1 MSFLHPWMLLG
12 LGAAA
17 IPIILHLITRR
28 RPPTVVFPAVRYLV
42 DTAREHQRR
51 LRLRN
56 LLLLLVRTA
65 LIVALVLAA
74 SGPSVPV
81 SGVPGHA
88 PSALVVII
96 DNSVS
101 SGAVAG
107 GTAVVEQLRRAAA
120 TVISR
125 ATPEDALWLMT
136 ADGLARSGDRG
147 SITTMVDSVSAS
159 SMRLDLG
166 QAIMQAD
173 AILAGEERPGEI
185 FLITDLQLTAVS
197 PAAIEAPLV
206 IVRPEGEVVANIGVG
221 STETGTQPWQIQ
233 GGRLLATVAG
243 DADRPVALTVSAGG
257 RPERQALAP
266 PGVSVAVAVTGLTPG
281 WWPVQ
286 VSVDPDELR
295 ADDQRVTAVRVAP
308 VATVTWNATDL
319 HLATAA
325 QVLEANGRLR
335 RGNEVTL
342 GGLGRGLSVVFPPA
356 DPAELGALNRALGRR
371 GVIWRFGDLVNA
383 AERSDSGALLG
394 SVDVTRRHHL
404 ERTAAGGTGVLV
416 TVASDPWIVRDA
428 GVVLVGSRFDPDWTS
443 LPLSAE
449 FVPFMDAL
457 VNRVARGEMA
467 LRQAAPGGTVLLPDR
482 TTEVH
487 SGGRSWTVEGGA
499 PFSPPSTGLYYLV
512 EGLDTMGV
520 LAANIDVRESYLER
534 AGDRAIRQLWNP
546 TRIVEPERAGDVVFA
561 AGARGDLRGPLL
573 WLALMLALVE
583 VGLASVR
590 KRES

>member
-1 MSFLHPWMLLG
+1 
-12 LGAAA
+12 
-17 IPIILHLITRR
+17 
-28 RPPTVVFPAVRYLV
+28 VVFPAVRYLV
-42 DTAREHQRR
+42 DTTREHQRR

-56 LLLLLVRTA
+56 LLLLLIRTA

-74 SGPSVPV
+74 SGPSVPI

-107 GTAVVEQLRRAAA
+107 GTAVVESLRRAAA
-120 TVISR
+120 DVLSR
-125 ATPEDALWLMT
+125 ATQEDALWLLT
-136 ADGLARSGDRG
+136 AEGLARRG
-147 SITTMVDSVSAS
+147 NRETLAATVDSLAATA
-159 SMRLDLG
+159 MRLDLG
-166 QAIMQAD
+166 EAIMQAD

-185 FLITDLQLTAVS
+185 FLITDLQRSAVS
-197 PAAIEAPLV
+197 PAASDAPLV
-206 IVRPEGEVVANIGVG
+206 VVRPEGDVVANVGVG
-221 STETGTQPWQIQ
+221 SAETGTQPWQLH
-233 GGRLLATVAG
+233 GGRLLVTVEGAV
-243 DADRPVALTVSAGG
+243 DRPVALSVSAGG

-266 PGVSVAVAVTGLTPG
+266 PGVPVAVPVTGLTPG
-281 WWPVQ
+281 WWPVV

-295 ADDQRVTAVRVAP
+295 ADDRRMTAVRVAP
-308 VATVTWNATDL
+308 VARVTWSPADL
-319 HLATAA
+319 HVATAA
-325 QVLEANGRLR
+325 QVLEADGRLR

-371 GVIWRFGDLVNA
+371 GVAWRFGDLVHA
-383 AERSDSGALLG
+383 AELSDSSALIGA
-394 SVDVTRRHHL
+394 VDITRRYRL
-404 ERTAAGGTGVLV
+404 ERSTAGGTGVLA
-416 TVASDPWIVRDA
+416 TVGGDPWIARDA
-428 GVVLVGSRFDPDWTS
+428 GVVLVGSRFDPEWTA

-449 FVPFMDAL
+449 FVPFVDAL
-457 VNRVARGEMA
+457 VNRLARGEMA
-467 LRQAAPGGTVLLPDR
+467 LRQGTPGGTVLLPDR

-487 SGGRSWTVEGGA
+487 SGERSWTVEGGA
-499 PFSPPSTGLYYLV
+499 PFIPPSPGLFYLV

-534 AGDRAIRQLWNP
+534 AADRAIRQLWHP
-546 TRIVEPERAGDVVFA
+546 TRIVEPARAGDVAFA

-573 WLALMLALVE
+573 WLVLALALIE
-583 VGLASVR
+583 VGLASLR